1 MLVRFI
7 CRLVCTSYMVTA
19 EQERKRQIAV
29 GGIILLLIGLVVCGA
44 LIGWRHVPGI
54 LGEWLGVVIGVMT
67 TPFFL
72 ELSFAIIGLSI
83 VLMINHLR
91 QKRVGD
97 ELVYLEQVNEPIILP
112 DHASWALFR
121 EVPLSGQE
129 PGLLD
134 QAEGALA
141 IGDYQAA
148 AGLLAT
154 MPEDQLVLPET
165 LLLRITLAKAT
176 GRFDL
181 AEKLEIQLRSAENE
195 HV

>member
-1 MLVRFI
+1 MA
-7 CRLVCTSYMVTA
+7 TA